1 MILDA
6 LKAKKSS
13 HSREASPQLDRE
25 ARVHNNLKLL
35 DSCSP
40 IRVED
45 KFRRNDKKGRIVLF
59 AKPSILKTIKQR

>member
-35 DSCSP
+35 DSC
-40 IRVED
+40 
-45 KFRRNDKKGRIVLF
+45 FRRNDKKGRIVLF
-59 AKPSILKTIKQR
+59 AKPSIFKIIKQRGTGWN